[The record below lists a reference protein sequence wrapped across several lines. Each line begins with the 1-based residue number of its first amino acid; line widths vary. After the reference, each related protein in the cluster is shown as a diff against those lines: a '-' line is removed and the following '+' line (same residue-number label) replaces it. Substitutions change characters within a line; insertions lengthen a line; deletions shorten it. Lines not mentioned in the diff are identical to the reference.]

1 MWQYVVQFHGRF
13 IGPSTLRMGPA
24 DLLKLGRYWT
34 STWKEFGEKWRSL
47 SRKIS
52 LGTLAFPISV
62 LRSSISYWALP
73 KQLPLCVR
81 WWHYTNIYIYTELDW
96 YIYYKKETWHDKKCF
111 GVQMEMHPGWRN
123 DKMLE
128 ACKKNGIHVTVR
140 LLLIWMTYW
149 YLLYGSAGDFVHKFL
164 LGILTTRLI
173 RRRQRSGPWSDGW
186 KDSKEAEQEPRTGAG
201 EVGHPER
208 D

>member
-1 MWQYVVQFHGRF
+1 MTNNVQLYDLFFVECKWWRQGSNFMTLSMILILNHHLFSKTLGMNFFILFIFWHSEMWQYAVQFHARF

-81 WWHYTNIYIYTELDW
+81 WWHYTNIYIYRTWLV
-96 YIYYKKETWHDKKCF
+96 YILQK
-111 GVQMEMHPGWRN
+111 RN
-123 DKMLE
+123 LAWQKMFW
-128 ACKKNGIHVTVR
+128 G
-140 LLLIWMTYW
+140 
-149 YLLYGSAGDFVHKFL
+149 
-164 LGILTTRLI
+164 
-173 RRRQRSGPWSDGW
+173 SDGDASW
-186 KDSKEAEQEPRTGAG
+186 LEKW
-201 EVGHPER
+201 
-208 D
+208 